1 MIGYSELVKTLIIDE
16 IVSENGDLWLF
27 KIEIFKH
34 SQKGYFATLYRWDSY
49 DIVPTFAIQ
58 KGWIASESFFI
69 DDSFRFDGLGL
80 YGDDLKYFKTLDDC
94 QTYVLKCISDDF
106 NLS

>member
-1 MIGYSELVKTLIIDE
+1 MIGFSERVKTLIVDE
-16 IVSENGDLWLF
+16 ITGNNGDLWLF
-27 KIEIFKH
+27 QIEIFKH

-49 DIVPTFAIQ
+49 EIAPTFAVQ

-80 YGDDLKYFKTLDDC
+80 YGDERKYFANIDVC
-94 QTYVLKCISDDF
+94 QSYVLKCIDDAF
-106 NLS
+106 NL